1 MNEAE
6 INHLLELARLD
17 LSEEEKD
24 KIAHDLAAILSYVE
38 QLQEVNTE
46 GIEPM
51 SGGTFLESVVREDEI
66 SSFPQK
72 IQKEG
77 YFQIPP
83 IFE

>member
-1 MNEAE
+1 MNETE

-24 KIAHDLAAILSYVE
+24 KIAHDLTAILSYVE

-51 SGGTFLESVVREDEI
+51 SGGTF
-66 SSFPQK
+66 
-72 IQKEG
+72 
-77 YFQIPP
+77 
-83 IFE
+83 

>member
-1 MNEAE
+1 MNETE

-24 KIAHDLAAILSYVE
+24 KIAHDLTAILSYVE

-51 SGGTFLESVVREDEI
+51 SGGTLLENIYREDEI
-66 SSFPQK
+66 DENHQNL
-72 IQKEG
+72 QVEG
-77 YFQIPP
+77 YFTVPP